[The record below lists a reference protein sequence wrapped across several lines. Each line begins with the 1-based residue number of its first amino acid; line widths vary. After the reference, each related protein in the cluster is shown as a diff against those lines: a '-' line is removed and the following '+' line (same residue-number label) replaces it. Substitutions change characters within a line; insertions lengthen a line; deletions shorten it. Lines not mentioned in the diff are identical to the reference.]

1 MPEAP
6 DTPPS
11 RYREPWAPHGRSVRR
26 WARRRGL
33 PIVIALAILAAADQV
48 VVRTHRAP
56 ECVTCLAS
64 FEETEWRLCLPWHD
78 SGVPLRIVRSKLA
91 ESPAAE
97 WVAPSHEHIPQ
108 TAASSAVRGV
118 LVARDDGSSEATF
131 PERLPGAFVI
141 ELEAEPAF
149 GEFLREAVVRGDA
162 DPADLAEA
170 VEIFNDVECG
180 PLTPTGP
187 PDPRILDVTNELWA
201 EWRGESPRD
210 AHLWGERD
218 GD

>member
-11 RYREPWAPHGRSVRR
+11 RYREPWAPHGRPVLRSVRR
-26 WARRRGL
+26 RCL
-33 PIVIALAILAAADQV
+33 PIVIALATLAAADQA

-78 SGVPLRIVRSKLA
+78 SGVPLTIVRSELT

-97 WVAPSHEHIPQ
+97 WVAPSHEHIAQ
-108 TAASSAVRGV
+108 TAASSDVRGV
-118 LVARDDGSSEATF
+118 LVARDDGSAEAAF

-149 GEFLREAVVRGDA
+149 GEFLREAVARGDA

-180 PLTPTGP
+180 PLTPAGP
-187 PDPRILDVTNELWA
+187 PDPRILEITNELWT
-201 EWRGESPRD
+201 EWREESLPD
-210 AHLWGERD
+210 AHLWGDRG